1 MQDNNELYEYRSKL
15 LARTVAAT
23 REFCT
28 FCRQVDD
35 PHRPLNAEGWSTHQI
50 AAHVRDVDKQVY
62 GKRLRRA
69 VAEEHPTFQ
78 NFDGDAWLREN
89 YSANEPLEKILAE
102 FETSIHALV
111 GWLSSLA
118 PTDWS
123 RLTRHE
129 VYGEFAMQ
137 SWAERG
143 LAHIEEHIRVIE
155 AAHPVQG

>member
-1 MQDNNELYEYRSKL
+1 MQDNNELYEYRAQL
-15 LARTVAAT
+15 LARMLAAT

-28 FCRQVDD
+28 LCRSSED
-35 PHRPLNAEGWSTHQI
+35 PHKALSTDGWNTHQT

-69 VAEEHPTFQ
+69 VSENHPVFQ
-78 NFDGDAWLREN
+78 NFDGDAWLQEH
-89 YSANEPLEKILAE
+89 YSASEPLEKILEE

-111 GWLSSLA
+111 GWLASLA
-118 PTDWS
+118 PADWS

-143 LAHIEEHIRVIE
+143 LAHIEDHILAIK
-155 AAHPVQG
+155 AGNSSAS